1 MRFRTC
7 RPRPC
12 SGTGCLPT
20 SGKRR
25 KTSPARSACGF
36 PESSCTSRLITM
48 SGHLIRPP
56 PRSSRYADNSDVAI
70 LFSGSRT
77 PCRLRTS
84 ASDRIHVCLP
94 RMGGGGRPAVL
105 RAEHHGAVRAR
116 RWVRR
121 PDRTWR
127 QARRFAHRA
136 TDDVRASGESEDR
149 QGDRHRAADSDP
161 AAGRRGDRMRRRKF
175 ILALGGAAAVWP
187 LAARAQQPTIPIV
200 GYLHSDSPQTVAG
213 LLAAFREG
221 LSETGYIEGQ
231 NVAIEYRWAE
241 NDLSRIP
248 ELVADLVRRRVAV
261 IATPGSSATA
271 LAAKAATTT
280 IPIVFSIGLDPVQL
294 GLVDSLSRPG
304 GNITGVNSMSNELVA
319 KRLGLL
325 HELLPTAT
333 RLGVLVNPQNPTT
346 ESLKK
351 DVEAAATAIG
361 PQIEF
366 FTASTGAEIDTAFA
380 SLVQKRADALVVH
393 PDNLF
398 INRRVQL
405 ITLAAR
411 HAVPVIY
418 ALRPDAEA
426 GGLMSYG
433 TKLADA
439 HRQAG
444 VYTGRILKGAKPT
457 DLPVVQPTKFEFVIN
472 LQTAK
477 TIGLT
482 VPPTL
487 LARADQV
494 IE

>member
-1 MRFRTC
+1 MQ
-7 RPRPC
+7 
-12 SGTGCLPT
+12 L
-20 SGKRR
+20 
-25 KTSPARSACGF
+25 
-36 PESSCTSRLITM
+36 
-48 SGHLIRPP
+48 
-56 PRSSRYADNSDVAI
+56 
-70 LFSGSRT
+70 
-77 PCRLRTS
+77 
-84 ASDRIHVCLP
+84 
-94 RMGGGGRPAVL
+94 
-105 RAEHHGAVRAR
+105 
-116 RWVRR
+116 
-121 PDRTWR
+121 
-127 QARRFAHRA
+127 
-136 TDDVRASGESEDR
+136 
-149 QGDRHRAADSDP
+149 
-161 AAGRRGDRMRRRKF
+161 RRREF
-175 ILALGGAAAVWP
+175 ITLLGGAAAWP
-187 LAARAQQPTIPIV
+187 LVARAQQPTIPIV
-200 GYLHSDSPQTVAG
+200 GYIHADSPQTVVG

-221 LSETGYIEGQ
+221 LGETGFVEGQ

-261 IATPGSSATA
+261 IVTPGSSAAA
-271 LAAKAATTT
+271 LAAKAATTS
-280 IPIVFSIGLDPVQL
+280 IPIVFSLGLDPVQL
-294 GLVDSLSRPG
+294 GLVASLSRPG

-333 RLGVLVNPQNPTT
+333 RFAVLVNPKNPTT

-351 DVEAAATAIG
+351 DIEAAAAAIG
-361 PQIEF
+361 PPIEF

-380 SLVQKRADALVVH
+380 SLLQKRADALVVH

-411 HAVPVIY
+411 HAVPTVY
-418 ALRPDAEA
+418 PLRPDAEA

-444 VYTGRILKGAKPT
+444 VYTGRILKGAKPA
-457 DLPVVQPTKFEFVIN
+457 DLPVVQPTTFEFVIN

-482 VPPTL
+482 VPATL
-487 LARADQV
+487 LARADEV

>member
-1 MRFRTC
+1 
-7 RPRPC
+7 
-12 SGTGCLPT
+12 
-20 SGKRR
+20 
-25 KTSPARSACGF
+25 
-36 PESSCTSRLITM
+36 
-48 SGHLIRPP
+48 
-56 PRSSRYADNSDVAI
+56 
-70 LFSGSRT
+70 
-77 PCRLRTS
+77 
-84 ASDRIHVCLP
+84 
-94 RMGGGGRPAVL
+94 
-105 RAEHHGAVRAR
+105 
-116 RWVRR
+116 
-121 PDRTWR
+121 
-127 QARRFAHRA
+127 
-136 TDDVRASGESEDR
+136 
-149 QGDRHRAADSDP
+149 
-161 AAGRRGDRMRRRKF
+161 MRRREF
-175 ILALGGAAAVWP
+175 ILALGGAVAAPSLLWP
-187 LAARAQQPTIPIV
+187 RAARAQPPSIPIV
-200 GYLHSDSPQTVAG
+200 GYVHSDSPQTATG
-213 LLAAFREG
+213 LLATFREG
-221 LSETGYIEGQ
+221 LSETGYVEGQ

-261 IATPGSSATA
+261 IATPGSSAAA

-280 IPIVFSIGLDPVQL
+280 IPIVFSLGLDPVQL
-294 GLVDSLSRPG
+294 GLVESLSRPG

-333 RLGVLVNPQNPTT
+333 HLGVLVNPQNPTT

-380 SLVQKRADALVVH
+380 SLVQRRADALVVH

-444 VYTGRILKGAKPT
+444 VYTGRILKGAKPM

-482 VPPTL
+482 VPTTL
-487 LARADQV
+487 LARADEV

>member
-1 MRFRTC
+1 
-7 RPRPC
+7 
-12 SGTGCLPT
+12 
-20 SGKRR
+20 
-25 KTSPARSACGF
+25 
-36 PESSCTSRLITM
+36 
-48 SGHLIRPP
+48 
-56 PRSSRYADNSDVAI
+56 
-70 LFSGSRT
+70 
-77 PCRLRTS
+77 
-84 ASDRIHVCLP
+84 
-94 RMGGGGRPAVL
+94 
-105 RAEHHGAVRAR
+105 
-116 RWVRR
+116 
-121 PDRTWR
+121 
-127 QARRFAHRA
+127 
-136 TDDVRASGESEDR
+136 
-149 QGDRHRAADSDP
+149 
-161 AAGRRGDRMRRRKF
+161 MRRRAF
-175 ILALGGAAAVWP
+175 ISLVGGAAASAISWP
-187 LAARAQQPTIPIV
+187 RAARAQQPSIPIV
-200 GYLHSDSPQTVAG
+200 GYMHSDSPQTAAG

-221 LSETGYIEGQ
+221 LSETGYVEGQ

-261 IATPGSSATA
+261 IATPGSSAAA

-280 IPIVFSIGLDPVQL
+280 IPIVFSLGLDPVQL
-294 GLVDSLSRPG
+294 GLVESLSRPG

-325 HELLPTAT
+325 HELLPTST
-333 RLGVLVNPQNPTT
+333 HLGVLVNPQNPTT

-380 SLVQKRADALVVH
+380 SLVQRRTDALVVH

-418 ALRPDAEA
+418 PLRPDAEA

-433 TKLADA
+433 TKLVDA

-444 VYTGRILKGAKPT
+444 VYTGRILKGAKPA

-472 LQTAK
+472 MQTAK

-482 VPPTL
+482 VPTTL
-487 LARADQV
+487 LARADEV